1 MPCLK
6 NASLKSLLAGWIGWP
21 MSTAILPAVL
31 IWLAFLTLMP
41 AARVMAQTNNAEITQ
56 LQAARLDKDVMVSA
70 QVKFE
75 LPGSIEEAMYKGVS
89 LTFVSE
95 LSITRERWYWRDKT
109 VVNATRQI
117 RISYQALTRRWR
129 VLPWSDLAS
138 QGGLGV
144 QLPQTYETLP
154 EALAIAQ
161 RLHNWRVVDHSD
173 IGDGDHW
180 LTLRYRLDMSQ
191 LPKPLQIGLLGQGDW
206 SISAVARQR
215 LQLSEMR
222 SDGKL

>member
-1 MPCLK
+1 MTGFTMPCLK
-6 NASLKSLLAGWIGWP
+6 NAPLKSLLYGWLGR
-21 MSTAILPAVL
+21 LP
-31 IWLAFLTLMP
+31 IMLALPLMLLML
-41 AARVMAQTNNAEITQ
+41 VTQVVAQTSNAEMTQ
-56 LQAARLDKDVMVSA
+56 LKATRLDKDLVVSA
-70 QVKFE
+70 QVKFD
-75 LPGSIEEAMYKGVS
+75 LPSSIEEAMYKGVS

-95 LSITRERWYWRDKT
+95 LGITLERWYWRDKT

-161 RLHNWRVVDHSD
+161 RIHNWRVVDYAD

-215 LQLSEMR
+215 LQLSDIR
-222 SDGKL
+222 GDGKP

>member
-1 MPCLK
+1 MTGFTMPCLK
-6 NASLKSLLAGWIGWP
+6 NAPFKSLLYGWLGR
-21 MSTAILPAVL
+21 LP
-31 IWLAFLTLMP
+31 IMLALPLMLLMLGTQ
-41 AARVMAQTNNAEITQ
+41 VMAQTSNAEMTQ
-56 LQAARLDKDVMVSA
+56 LKATRLDKDLVVSA
-70 QVKFE
+70 QVKFD
-75 LPGSIEEAMYKGVS
+75 LPSSIEEAMYKGVS

-95 LSITRERWYWRDKT
+95 LGITLERWYWRDKT

-161 RLHNWRVVDHSD
+161 RIHNWRVVDYAD

-215 LQLSEMR
+215 LQLSDIR
-222 SDGKL
+222 GDGKP

>member
-1 MPCLK
+1 MTGFTMPCLK
-6 NASLKSLLAGWIGWP
+6 NAPFKSLLYGWLGR
-21 MSTAILPAVL
+21 LP
-31 IWLAFLTLMP
+31 IMLALPLMLLML
-41 AARVMAQTNNAEITQ
+41 VTQVVAQTSNAEMTQ
-56 LQAARLDKDVMVSA
+56 LKATRLDKDLVVSA
-70 QVKFE
+70 QVKFD
-75 LPGSIEEAMYKGVS
+75 LPSSIEEAMYKGVS

-95 LSITRERWYWRDKT
+95 LGITLERWYWRDKT

-161 RLHNWRVVDHSD
+161 RIHNWRVVDYAD

-215 LQLSEMR
+215 LQLSDIR
-222 SDGKL
+222 GDGKP

>member
-6 NASLKSLLAGWIGWP
+6 KYLLKNGLNGLNWLAQLGVCSLIGLLMA
-21 MSTAILPAVL
+21 LPA
-31 IWLAFLTLMP
+31 
-41 AARVMAQTNNAEITQ
+41 MAQTGHADIVQ
-56 LQAARLDKDVMVSA
+56 LTAARLDKNVVISA

-75 LPGSIEEAMYKGVS
+75 LPSSIEDAMYKGVS
-89 LTFVSE
+89 LTFVSDVE
-95 LSITRERWYWRDKT
+95 ITKERWYWADKSLAT
-109 VVNATRQI
+109 ATRQI
-117 RISYQALTRRWR
+117 RVSYQALTRRWR

-161 RLHNWRVVDHSD
+161 RIHNWRVADSAEMT
-173 IGDGDHW
+173 DGNLW
-180 LTLRYRLDMSQ
+180 LTLRYRLDISQ

-206 SISAVARQR
+206 SISAATRQR
-215 LQLSEMR
+215 LVIA
-222 SDGKL
+222 DAKDDVKP